1 MVRSGF
7 PRLSHPGLAHA
18 IPSIAFIAHVYRGAK
33 LVVSRTISEVKVID
47 QQRPA
52 QAPTS
57 SRRPWNNIMLQR
69 LTLVPL
75 RPVDNS

>member
-1 MVRSGF
+1 
-7 PRLSHPGLAHA
+7 LAHA

-52 QAPTS
+52 QAPAS
-57 SRRPWNNIMLQR
+57 WR
-69 LTLVPL
+69 L
-75 RPVDNS
+75 R